1 MQKNRVKEIGKK
13 NIAMKYKREQKYGW
27 LMFEKRE
34 QIRPIKTN
42 ISCNVIKK
50 CWIKE
55 IPYTQ
60 WKGTTNLGKV
70 DIIDRQNHI
79 NSET

>member
-42 ISCNVIKK
+42 ISCNVIKNAELNK
-50 CWIKE
+50 YLIHSE
-55 IPYTQ
+55 
-60 WKGTTNLGKV
+60 KV
-70 DIIDRQNHI
+70 PQILERLI
-79 NSET
+79 